1 MPDGGEV
8 PQSAGSPIYGVP
20 DPVEDLLR
28 GVLEGPPHQGGAA
41 TAAQPA
47 PPPAEPTAQEWGT
60 AVDRAFADLPRD
72 NAERTYD
79 TLERELGGYIA
90 LPGEHATR
98 PQVWHRHKALLV
110 IAFLA
115 LLVVV
120 ARFIL
125 IGADRSPS
133 AADVAAGWARCRF
146 VAGMIDCEQQ
156 PAAGGGQAQGGNA
169 QGGGTDAGNG
179 QAGGGQAGGGQAQGG
194 VAQGG
199 AQPPVAAEA
208 IGPWSIIGP
217 EDGAGL
223 TSGAVFDRVDLTIP
237 NLDPA
242 GITWLAVSNADR
254 LQELPTGENGNIPAV
269 PGQPVLNQPNMD
281 DYIVITVT
289 GPSGEAP
296 KKLVIDRND
305 EYGAA
310 EGIQAVLVGTFPRVR
325 VVSHIDWDQSITT
338 SELRSESGELT
349 AWFHG
354 QGKGTFSFHFEFVN
368 EYTELSSHP
377 ALWLV
382 AGTAQPGGG

>member
-1 MPDGGEV
+1 
-8 PQSAGSPIYGVP
+8 
-20 DPVEDLLR
+20 L
-28 GVLEGPPHQGGAA
+28 
-41 TAAQPA
+41 
-47 PPPAEPTAQEWGT
+47 
-60 AVDRAFADLPRD
+60 VDRAFADLPRD
-72 NAERTYD
+72 NAEKTYD

-98 PQVWHRHKALLV
+98 PQIWHRHKALLV

-125 IGADRSPS
+125 IGADPSPS
-133 AADVAAGWARCRF
+133 AADVAGGWARCRF
-146 VAGMIDCEQQ
+146 VAGMIDCEQ
-156 PAAGGGQAQGGNA
+156 
-169 QGGGTDAGNG
+169 
-179 QAGGGQAGGGQAQGG
+179 
-194 VAQGG
+194 
-199 AQPPVAAEA
+199 
-208 IGPWSIIGP
+208 
-217 EDGAGL
+217 
-223 TSGAVFDRVDLTIP
+223 
-237 NLDPA
+237 
-242 GITWLAVSNADR
+242 
-254 LQELPTGENGNIPAV
+254 
-269 PGQPVLNQPNMD
+269 
-281 DYIVITVT
+281 
-289 GPSGEAP
+289 
-296 KKLVIDRND
+296 LVIDRND